1 MGFFKPTA
9 FISGL
14 AKGGLDLFDKAEKA
28 GEEGLENLKAARDEV
43 TEEIS
48 TMKDNYNKAIQ
59 IGDKVGGGAFA
70 KYLFNTQDISYLAGL
85 VNQTQK
91 VQNEELSSLKNQFE
105 NLSEND
111 KARFSDGDFS
121 EEVKTKYDSEVDALK
136 VRKGLVNT
144 NNMGEATANTLA
156 GKVQTMVDRGF
167 APRREAIVS
176 SVDGGKLRESDPLEG
191 AYATL
196 TAVSAL
202 KPYKSL
208 NYTERNQYD
217 DDFRQWYQDTFVDK
231 LNFDKEVENDNVN
244 RRLFIELRNAGFDV
258 AISTDMKDRNFDAPD
273 PKKFNQ
279 TLAALAQQGGYN
291 TVAGVKREIL
301 IEAWFNETYP
311 PGSYGDGIL
320 SSKRQ
325 EIAVSGTPEDVDFNI
340 DLSAFEGATND
351 VLVAETR
358 NQLRDKG
365 VDISLEEAEQI
376 LRNQGI
382 IQ

>member
-1 MGFFKPTA
+1 MK
-9 FISGL
+9 SGL
-14 AKGGLDLFDKAEKA
+14 CPSF
-28 GEEGLENLKAARDEV
+28 
-43 TEEIS
+43 S
-48 TMKDNYNKAIQ
+48 
-59 IGDKVGGGAFA
+59 
-70 KYLFNTQDISYLAGL
+70 
-85 VNQTQK
+85 
-91 VQNEELSSLKNQFE
+91 KN
-105 NLSEND
+105 D
-111 KARFSDGDFS
+111 
-121 EEVKTKYDSEVDALK
+121 
-136 VRKGLVNT
+136 
-144 NNMGEATANTLA
+144 
-156 GKVQTMVDRGF
+156 
-167 APRREAIVS
+167 
-176 SVDGGKLRESDPLEG
+176 
-191 AYATL
+191 
-196 TAVSAL
+196 
-202 KPYKSL
+202 
-208 NYTERNQYD
+208 
-217 DDFRQWYQDTFVDK
+217 FVDK

-365 VDISLEEAEQI
+365 VDISLDEAEQI